1 MNTAKKITTTEL
13 GRYAERIAGHYF
25 ESLGAVILEQNLR
38 VKKYEIDLIV
48 DLKGLIVVIEV
59 KMRQNNTY
67 GAPRE
72 HLSSN
77 QFNRIT
83 TAYEWWARKKKIWNQ
98 EVRFDL
104 IEYYPRE
111 NRLVHLKNAFR
122 P

>member
-1 MNTAKKITTTEL
+1 MNTAKKITPTEL

-25 ESLGAVILEQNLR
+25 ESLGVVILEQNLR

-72 HLSSN
+72 QLSSN

-83 TAYEWWARKKKIWNQ
+83 TAYEWWARKKKIWDQ

-104 IEYYPRE
+104 IEYYPQ
-111 NRLVHLKNAFR
+111 
-122 P
+122 